1 MEQVVTTQSSNT
13 PPRSQLRDSELHAVI
28 GGHQK
33 FQHETINGHTYAV
46 GHVNGSTL
54 MVKVS

>member
-1 MEQVVTTQSSNT
+1 MTTQSSNT
-13 PPRSQLRDSELHAVI
+13 PPQSQLHDSELNAVI

-46 GHVNGSTL
+46 GQVNGSTV